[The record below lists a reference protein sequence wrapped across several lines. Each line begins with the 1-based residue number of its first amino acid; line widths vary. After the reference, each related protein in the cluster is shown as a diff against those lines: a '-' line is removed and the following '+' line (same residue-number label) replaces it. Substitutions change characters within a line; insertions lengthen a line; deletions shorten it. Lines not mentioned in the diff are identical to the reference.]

1 MPFENVP
8 HLNPN
13 PDPVLDQ
20 KSLTK
25 LGAEPK
31 KIVSGSTTQ
40 LQAEI
45 PFFLHCAFLID
56 SELAD
61 CAR

>member
-1 MPFENVP
+1 MPFESVP

-31 KIVSGSTTQ
+31 KIVSGSTMQ
-40 LQAEI
+40 LQAV
-45 PFFLHCAFLID
+45 PFFLLCACLID